1 MIEVTTNFLIY
12 MNGPSGETLCK
23 DIELTAIDQSLL
35 FYFYPDVIPNGQ
47 LFEEILSFFTI

>member
-12 MNGPSGETLCK
+12 VTGPSGVTFCK
-23 DIELTAIDQSLL
+23 DIEITAIDQSLL